1 MSAGSESDIEPVPR
15 RLNKQDGLRPRP
27 RNIIDSSISSE
38 SAESDGDDLR
48 SKQPNLPGG
57 CNKEKQEDIVHDPVA
72 SPQPSTSRGKSDT
85 STDRSKHTALKT
97 LIEERQGRRKVA
109 WGEEINDD
117 TQLDGGFTSIND
129 VLGEWTILEQRH

>member
-15 RLNKQDGLRPRP
+15 RRNKQDGLRPRP
-27 RNIIDSSISSE
+27 RNIIDSSTSSDP
-38 SAESDGDDLR
+38 AESDSDDLYAKR
-48 SKQPNLPGG
+48 TDLPGE
-57 CNKEKQEDIVHDPVA
+57 CSKKKQEDIVHDPVT

-117 TQLDGGFTSIND
+117 TQPDGGFTSIND
-129 VLGEWTILEQRH
+129 VLGEWTILEQQY